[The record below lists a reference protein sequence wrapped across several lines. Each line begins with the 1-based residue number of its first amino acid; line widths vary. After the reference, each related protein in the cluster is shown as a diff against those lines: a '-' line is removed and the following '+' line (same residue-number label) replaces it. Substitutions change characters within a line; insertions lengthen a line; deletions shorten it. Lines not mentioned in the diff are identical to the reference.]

1 MVISL
6 CQRKGGVGKTTSVV
20 YLSQV
25 LHQAGHEVIALDLD
39 EDNSLVQW
47 SQLVSLEYPV
57 KRLVLK
63 DLMGLLEQNK
73 SKHIIIDTPPNSP
86 TTLEAVVKISD
97 IVVVPLQPTDVDL
110 VRVGSTLR
118 DINKVTK
125 DDAKVVLLFNR
136 VDSRSKEVDR
146 LQKGLQAKGISV
158 LKARI
163 RSLVRYGAL
172 IVPNYL
178 EEFEAVAKE
187 LELV

>member
-25 LHQAGHEVIALDLD
+25 LHQTGHEVIALDLD

-47 SQLVSLEYPV
+47 SQLVNLEYPV

-63 DLMGLLEQNK
+63 DLGRVLEQHK
-73 SKHIIIDTPPNSP
+73 SKYIIIDTPPNSP
-86 TTLEAVVKISD
+86 TTLEVVVKVSD
-97 IVVVPLQPTDVDL
+97 IVIVPMQPTDVDL
-110 VRVGSTLR
+110 VRVGSTLK

-125 DDAKVVLLFNR
+125 DNAKVVLLFNR
-136 VDSRSKEVDR
+136 IDLRSKEVSR
-146 LQKGLQAKGISV
+146 LQEGLQTKGIAV
-158 LKARI
+158 LQTKI

-172 IVPNYL
+172 AVPSYL
-178 EEFEAVAKE
+178 EEFKAVAKE
-187 LELV
+187 LELI